1 MKFQQ
6 HDIVRQ
12 ILPSGTMVGGLM
24 VVIASS
30 HDKRTIVRDI
40 KTGKYYKYKS
50 CNLEKYGETTK
61 IMVSKE
67 DMDKI
72 SITKGIG
79 AFYHSLS
86 PAYDK
91 LYANPTRFVCFILC
105 DNKGFIIRRTYQLGK
120 ISRVLRKVDEIRKG
134 YEMVPVKQPMYKLQ
148 LKRSIYQLITIRGL

>member
-1 MKFQQ
+1 MKFRPD
-6 HDIVRQ
+6 DIVRQ

-40 KTGKYYKYKS
+40 KTGKYYQYKS
-50 CNLEKYGETTK
+50 CNLKKYGGTTK
-61 IMVSKE
+61 IMISKE

-79 AFYHSLS
+79 AFYHSIS
-86 PAYDK
+86 PVYDK

-105 DNKGFIIRRTYQLGK
+105 DNEGFTIRRTYQLGK

-148 LKRSIYQLITIRGL
+148 LIGEL